1 MIINQRNRN
10 TVARF
15 LSFVILTMI
24 GSAFFGGIAAGLV
37 VAGISGD
44 LYAAMLTPIW
54 TLFGSFFLIPIYF
67 VLFILPSALVF
78 ATVLWIVGRKLDNSF
93 RVRIAGT
100 LTALTAA
107 TAFVGITHTM
117 REIAELAKFVAVA
130 AILIAP
136 FTSWR
141 AFRTQWLT
149 TEKTEGGQ

>member
-1 MIINQRNRN
+1 MIISQKDRN

-15 LSFVILTMI
+15 LSFVIRTMI
-24 GSAFFGGIAAGLV
+24 GSTFIGGIAAGLV
-37 VAGISGD
+37 VGGISGD
-44 LYAAMLTPIW
+44 LRAAMFTPIA

-78 ATVLWIVGRKLDNSF
+78 ATALWVVGRKLNYSL
-93 RVRIAGT
+93 RIRIAGT

-130 AILIAP
+130 AIMIAP

-141 AFRTQWLT
+141 AFRTQRLT
-149 TEKTEGGQ
+149 VEKTEGSQ